1 MSPAGAEPRAGRRG
15 PTPRTWVGLSSL
27 LALVVLLTLLEFR
40 IIHPGLELPV
50 SNTILVFALININS
64 LLLLLLI
71 LLVVRNLMGLLLE
84 RRAKEAG
91 ARLKTK
97 LVAAFMTLALAPAGV
112 LFFLTVQFIGASLG
126 YWFDI
131 QLDRPLSDALE
142 VGRHY
147 YRTVT
152 GEAEGLGR
160 RLGLEATRDR
170 LLGPESRPR
179 LLELME
185 QRRSE
190 HGLGFIRIVSAQG
203 EELGRASEPELDHPP
218 GGEKEVDLIKRALAR
233 GRVESELVQ
242 GQAGDWVLAAIPLAG
257 GREED
262 RRAAALVTGRRVGQA
277 VSEKLA
283 SITQGYRDYHH
294 LQILKDLIRTS
305 HYLTLSL
312 AGLLLVFGAVWFGF
326 RLARSITGPL
336 QELVEGTE
344 RIAAGDY
351 DFKIET
357 RTKDEVGTLV
367 RSFNRMTRDL
377 KSSKEGLE
385 RANRELRATNQENE
399 RRRRY
404 MEIVL
409 ASVAAGVISID
420 QGGTITTINPPA
432 EMILGLEA
440 EKVIGRSYLEV
451 MEPDQAALVTDL
463 ARAAAASPSGRIEKH
478 ARLPLAG
485 RTVSLLLR
493 ASQFKEGTRTG
504 PGTVVVIE
512 DLTELEKAQRMAA
525 WREVARRIAHEIK
538 NPLTP
543 IKLSAQRL
551 QKRFAL
557 QVEEKAVFDQ
567 ALETITQQVD
577 ALRSLVD
584 EFSSF
589 ARMPSAELQKT
600 DLADLLAGSL
610 ALYREAHREVAF
622 DLVTRTAPPPFY
634 FDPDQIKRV
643 LINLLDNAVAAI
655 EDGTPGP
662 EPGRV
667 MIRLHHLDHLQL
679 VRIEVADNGP
689 GLEGKA
695 RERLF
700 EPHFSTKRQG
710 TGLGLAIVRTIIQDH
725 GGYIRVQDNAPR
737 GTKFVI
743 ELPTGGWTSELE
755 VNGHVPD
762 RPGG

>member
-1 MSPAGAEPRAGRRG
+1 MKGEAKKARKGRKG
-15 PTPRTWVGLSSL
+15 PTPRTWAGILSL
-27 LALVVLLTLLEFR
+27 FLLVVILTLIEFR
-40 IIHPGLELPV
+40 LIHPGLNLPV
-50 SNTILVFALININS
+50 SNTILVFALINVNS
-64 LLLLLLI
+64 LLLLVLI

-84 RRAKEAG
+84 RRAREAG
-91 ARLKTK
+91 ARLKTR
-97 LVAAFMTLALAPAGV
+97 LVAAFMALALAPAGV

-131 QLDRPLSDALE
+131 QLDRPLSDALDL
-142 VGRHY
+142 GRHY

-152 GEAEGLGR
+152 GEAEGLSQKLARELNQGR
-160 RLGLEATRDR
+160 FP
-170 LLGPESRPR
+170 GPESSPD
-179 LLELME
+179 LLGLME

-190 HGLGFIRIVSAQG
+190 HSLGFIRIVSPQG

-218 GGEKEVDLIKRALAR
+218 GGETETGLIRRSLAQ
-233 GRVESELVQ
+233 GRTQSELIQ
-242 GQAGDWVLAAIPLAG
+242 GQAGDWILTATPLPKTG
-257 GREED
+257 SDGKWTG
-262 RRAAALVTGRRVGQA
+262 ALVTGRRLGQA
-277 VSEKLA
+277 VTDKLD
-283 SITQGYRDYHH
+283 SIAQGYRDYHH
-294 LQILKDLIRTS
+294 LQILKGLIRTS

-312 AGLLLVFGAVWFGF
+312 AGILLVFGAVWFGF

-336 QELVEGTE
+336 QKLMEGTE

-357 RTKDEVGTLV
+357 RTRDEVGTLV
-367 RSFNRMTRDL
+367 SSFNRMTRDL
-377 KSSKEGLE
+377 KTSKEGLE
-385 RANRELRATNQENE
+385 RANRELRTTNQENE
-399 RRRRY
+399 QRRRY

-409 ASVAAGVISID
+409 ASVAAGVLSID
-420 QGGTITTINPPA
+420 RSGTVTTINPPA
-432 EMILGLEA
+432 EMIFGLA
-440 EKVIGRSYLEV
+440 ADQTIGRPYLEV
-451 MEPDQAALVTDL
+451 MEPDQAALVTEL
-463 ARAAAASPSGRIEKH
+463 VRAAASSPSGRIENH

-493 ASQFKEGTRTG
+493 ASQIKEGSRTG

-512 DLTELEKAQRMAA
+512 DLTELERAQRMAA

-551 QKRFAL
+551 QKRFAD
-557 QVEEKAVFDQ
+557 QVGERTVFDQ

-577 ALRSLVD
+577 ALRAMVD

-589 ARMPSAELQKT
+589 ARMPSAELQRS
-600 DLADLLAGSL
+600 DLAELAAACL
-610 ALYREAHREVAF
+610 ALYQEAHQEMSF
-622 DLVTRTAPPPFY
+622 DLVTRTPPPPFF

-655 EDGTPGP
+655 EDEASRS

-667 MIRLHHLDHLQL
+667 TIRLHHLDRLQS

-689 GLEGKA
+689 GLKGKA

-755 VNGHVPD
+755 VKGNVPD
-762 RPGG
+762 RAGG